1 MSTLQEYYPDSLTT
15 VLDWFPQAEKERLGA
30 QNARRETLYV
40 HTRYL
45 LTKRF
50 GLGTDLTNGSA
61 PWKIPVDPKGFAT
74 VTSNQLSDGEKA
86 QFTAVF
92 GILLVDGYED
102 PLLGRKVETM
112 GADDLRNQKDDV
124 NRPINAARQFVNA
137 IVAAEQEYNADPD
150 LFNVVFRE
158 LRSAGTV
165 QPLDSSG
172 NPSGDPVATLYAKQV
187 ALVTRRLIEQG
198 IDASDPLLGH
208 RISDALSV
216 YLGATGEAS
225 STDIDLPDLEDNTV
239 AEVVADNVRALS
251 AVYFAAMLEELK
263 FFATADK
270 LAEHFISGM
279 LPLSRGPGG
288 EAIYEYVRNAPNR
301 MTEHERKSLYARTFG
316 FAQGGVEEPL
326 PNREF
331 SDLWIRFLSNVSLGK
346 RQTIY
351 ERAVVTPEQVFKSA
365 KDLAVN
371 LSLHGYGLAHFAAV
385 ELQRLTKTVKA
396 MLSFQDVLAGYGARD
411 WGQLVERISSMYL
424 GGSVNGVRQ
433 RTMAATGAS
442 ILQWAADNAAVLSM
456 PTGSIDIGAE
466 TDVTRN
472 DPTKPPLYN
481 PKTVALVQ
489 NIERWLAV
497 TGTTDSSVERF
508 SEPISLPMQP
518 TIPVFPGTNGQTF
531 APQSSMRDAMNR
543 LATMNPLVGGNKP
556 PAQA

>member
-1 MSTLQEYYPDSLTT
+1 MATLKEYYPDSLI
-15 VLDWFPQAEKERLGA
+15 DIPPGAPQSEQDRLKA
-30 QNARRETLYV
+30 QNDRRATLYIAS
-40 HTRYL
+40 RYL

-50 GLGTDLTNGSA
+50 GLGTDLTQANS
-61 PWKIPVDPKGFAT
+61 PWRIPVDPAGFAT
-74 VTSNQLSDGEKA
+74 VTSNTLSDGEKA
-86 QFTAVF
+86 QFVAVY
-92 GILLVDGYED
+92 GLLLIDGYED
-102 PLLGRKVETM
+102 PLLGRKSDTL
-112 GADDLRNQKDDV
+112 GADDLRNQTDDQ
-124 NRPINAARQFVNA
+124 NRPINAVRQFVNA
-137 IVAAEQEYNADPD
+137 VVSAEQEYNSDPD
-150 LFNVVFRE
+150 LFNSVFVE
-158 LRSAGTV
+158 LRKVGTV
-165 QPLDSSG
+165 QPLDSTG
-172 NPSGDPVATLYAKQV
+172 NPQGDPKATIYAKQV

-198 IDASDPLLGH
+198 IDATDPLLAH

-216 YLGATGEAS
+216 YLGAAGEAS
-225 STDIDLPDLEDNTV
+225 STDIDLPDLDDNTV

-288 EAIYEYVRNAPNR
+288 EAIYEYIRNAPNR

-346 RQTIY
+346 RQTPF
-351 ERAVVTPEQVFKSA
+351 ERAVVTPEQVFKSG

-396 MLSFQDVLAGYGARD
+396 MLSFTDVLAGYGARD

-433 RTMAATGAS
+433 RTMAATGAA
-442 ILQWAADNAAVLSM
+442 IIQWIADNSAILSM
-456 PTGSIDIGAE
+456 PTGSVDIGGG
-466 TDVTRN
+466 TDSNRT
-472 DPTKPPLYN
+472 DPTKPPVYD
-481 PKTVALVQ
+481 PKLVAMVQ
-489 NIERWLAV
+489 NVERWLAV
-497 TGTTDSSVERF
+497 TGTNDSSVEKF
-508 SEPISLPMQP
+508 SEPVALPVQP
-518 TIPVFPGTNGQTF
+518 TIPGFPATSGTGFIGQ
-531 APQSSMRDAMNR
+531 PSIRDAMNR
-543 LATMNPLVGGNKP
+543 LATMNPLAGGPKP